1 MNFILDRRFHGKRFF
16 SDTAENNSREVRPS
30 TSPTTFVKLPTVN
43 IKSFDG
49 EPENWHTFIDSFGC
63 AIDKNETLPDFQKMN
78 YLKTSLKAKPQQ

>member
-1 MNFILDRRFHGKRFF
+1 M
-16 SDTAENNSREVRPS
+16 
-30 TSPTTFVKLPTVN
+30 KLPTVN